1 MLKIG
6 HSVWVA
12 PAVLGSD
19 TVEPSIMQQ
28 TNHLDPKG
36 MIYIYIKI
44 WHIYILKIS
53 CPTLGGTKSG
63 FLNIEGDMSPP
74 SPPKPTPMHVV
85 LQEIEK

>member
-12 PAVLGSD
+12 SAVLGSD

-44 WHIYILKIS
+44 WHIYIFFKDFLPNI
-53 CPTLGGTKSG
+53 GGDKKWI
-63 FLNIEGDMSPP
+63 F
-74 SPPKPTPMHVV
+74 KY
-85 LQEIEK
+85 